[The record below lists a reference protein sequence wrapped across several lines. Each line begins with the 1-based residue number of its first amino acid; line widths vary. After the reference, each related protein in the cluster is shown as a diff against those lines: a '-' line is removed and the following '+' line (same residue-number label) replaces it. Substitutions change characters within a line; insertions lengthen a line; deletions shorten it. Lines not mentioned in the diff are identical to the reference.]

1 MDKPKTR
8 QDIAKIL
15 ADIAPPGEKRAE
27 KIEAIKALGLSNSQ
41 GYGIEVTLESY
52 GEY

>member
-1 MDKPKTR
+1 MTR

-27 KIEAIKALGLSNSQ
+27 KVEAVKKLNLQNKQ
-41 GYGIEVTLESY
+41 KHPVELTLDSY
-52 GEY
+52 EEF